1 MKRTLGTFLFVIS
14 TLIVTA
20 LFVLNTKS
28 SQTVKNEDVQFHI
41 ISSDQQTDHSYYIE
55 VEITN
60 GSDWTLETNHIFVD
74 EMTKETHLSEDNA
87 SYTETINRSDADQ
100 HADDEQVQGISLHK
114 GEGDF
119 TQIAPGETLTVGF
132 DYEVEEPDSDSLL
145 VVFRSDAIRN
155 EADGLRTH
163 YTTLTDTLD
172 LTSMA

>member
-1 MKRTLGTFLFVIS
+1 MKRTLGAFLFVIS

-74 EMTKETHLSEDNA
+74 ELTKETHLSEDND
-87 SYTETINRSDADQ
+87 SYNETINRSDADQ

-114 GEGDF
+114 REDDF

-132 DYEVEEPDSDSLL
+132 HYEVEEPDIDSLL

-155 EADGLRTH
+155 EADGVRTH

-172 LTSMA
+172 LTSTA